1 MDEVDIALIV
11 LKPLEQLIK
20 GNERRYAY
28 KNLTRCMLTLMTK
41 ILLRRFGRGGM
52 DCEAFGRIV
61 ESSGTELNADSF
73 VHLAAEYTR
82 MEVGYEGFSCMSW
95 GSEMPGR
102 CGSRRGAF
110 QILNGETP
118 EIVEV
123 DEEDIDEA

>member
-1 MDEVDIALIV
+1 MKII
-11 LKPLEQLIK
+11 LKRSEQLIK
-20 GNERRYAY
+20 GNERRNAC
-28 KNLTRCMLTLMTK
+28 KNLTLCMLILMTK

-61 ESSGTELNADSF
+61 ESRGMELNADSF

-102 CGSRRGAF
+102 CGSRRRTF
-110 QILNGETP
+110 QILNRETP

-123 DEEDIDEA
+123 DEDDSDEA